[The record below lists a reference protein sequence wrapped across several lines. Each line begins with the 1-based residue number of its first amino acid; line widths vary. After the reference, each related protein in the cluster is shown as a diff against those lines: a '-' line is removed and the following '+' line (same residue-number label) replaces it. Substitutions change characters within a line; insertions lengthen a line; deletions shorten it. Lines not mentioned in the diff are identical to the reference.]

1 MIAQIRTYTIN
12 KGMMESWIKIFQ
24 NEIMPRV
31 IDSGMEV
38 KLSCINEDNTKF
50 IWVRC
55 FSDKDDLEQK
65 EANFYGSTWWTSNV
79 DRVRSHLAHREIE
92 VIKLI

>member
-12 KGMMESWIKIFQ
+12 TGMMKSWIEIFQ

-31 IDSGMEV
+31 IASGMEV
-38 KLSCINEDNTKF
+38 KLSATNEENTKF

-55 FSDKDDLEQK
+55 FSDEADLEQK
-65 EANFYGSTWWTSNV
+65 EANFYGSDWWVANV